1 MHQKVMREI
10 LLEIHTSVVQGIP
23 KNTLK
28 VKVDIVE
35 KMLEKF
41 KEFSGTICETTPGVV
56 IENQWR
62 ISGKISLLHLAI
74 YF

>member
-1 MHQKVMREI
+1 MREI

-28 VKVDIVE
+28 VMVHIVE

-56 IENQWR
+56 IENQ
-62 ISGKISLLHLAI
+62 
-74 YF
+74 